1 MKKLIG
7 YTLLVLNT
15 AFMALIVYLEI
26 DWDKYPLMVL
36 FFVAF
41 IVVIWVVVWLLTK
54 AKDEYYTDPF
64 EEIDNRLLA
73 FHPYYEDNVKGIK
86 MFALDGYAVMIVV
99 FREGK
104 DICLIFKLLEGHEY
118 PTLRKDNPLYDRAK
132 RLIEERENAE

>member
-7 YTLLVLNT
+7 YTLLVLYT
-15 AFMALIVYLEI
+15 AFMAVMVYLAIAWEQ
-26 DWDKYPLMVL
+26 DPVTAL

-41 IVVIWVVVWLLTK
+41 IIVIWVVVWLIAK
-54 AKDEYYTDPF
+54 AKDEYYADPF

-73 FHPYYEDNVKGIK
+73 FHPYYEDAVKSIK
-86 MFALDGYAVMIVV
+86 MFALDGYAVMIVA

-118 PTLRKDNPLYDRAK
+118 PTLRKDNPLYDKAK
-132 RLIEERENAE
+132 RLIEEREDAE